1 MTVDKDDVREE
12 KGGAFGGG
20 GTSKEGK
27 LGMETYF
34 AACFRFKAIIF
45 WSISVGAMSLSLR
58 GFAFS
63 LRGETC
69 IGTKR

>member
-1 MTVDKDDVREE
+1 MTTDKNDVRKER
-12 KGGAFGGG
+12 GGG
-20 GTSKEGK
+20 LGEGGVSKEGK

-34 AACFRFKAIIF
+34 FRFKAIIF

-58 GFAFS
+58 GFVFN

-69 IGTKR
+69 IWTK